1 MKTKKKYLKR
11 IWRNTGYIV
20 IVLFII
26 LIAIVMIAAPA
37 SAQNIT
43 FANPN
48 GMSER
53 DILIYDAQG
62 QLYGLYNSTST
73 ASINGSQDYVFAIKP
88 LQVNP
93 LEDPG
98 DWMVNDAFPFVQSNL
113 AVIIVMMFLIGLIT
127 WRR

>member
-1 MKTKKKYLKR
+1 MLLCL
-11 IWRNTGYIV
+11 V
-20 IVLFII
+20 AL
-26 LIAIVMIAAPA
+26 AAVPA

-53 DILIYDAQG
+53 DILIYDSQG

-98 DWMVNDAFPFVQSNL
+98 DWMVNDAFPFVSSNL
-113 AVIIVMMFLIGLIT
+113 AVLIAIMFLIGLIT

>member
-1 MKTKKKYLKR
+1 MKKVCL
-11 IWRNTGYIV
+11 
-20 IVLFII
+20 I
-26 LIAIVMIAAPA
+26 LMLVALVAMVAIPVQ
-37 SAQNIT
+37 AQNIT

-53 DILIYDAQG
+53 DILIYDSQG

-98 DWMVNDAFPFVQSNL
+98 DWMVNDAFPFVSSNL
-113 AVIIVMMFLIGLIT
+113 AVLIAIMFLIGLIT